1 MLKEVGCG
9 GLNPPYGVL
18 PIVVGGKCFPSSLNL
33 RLSSIFF
40 ELERKM
46 INSVLVK
53 LRDKLLAFSY

>member
-1 MLKEVGCG
+1 MG
-9 GLNPPYGVL
+9 GLTPHLGCFL
-18 PIVVGGKCFPSSLNL
+18 LVVGGKCFPSSLNL